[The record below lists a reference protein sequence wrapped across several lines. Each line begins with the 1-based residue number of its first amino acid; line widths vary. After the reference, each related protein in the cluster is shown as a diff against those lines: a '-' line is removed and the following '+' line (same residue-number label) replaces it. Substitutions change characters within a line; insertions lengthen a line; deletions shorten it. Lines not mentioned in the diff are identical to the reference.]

1 MHIHYHKKKLM
12 INSLELV
19 AIPLLQPSKHWD
31 YRVSHS
37 IFFYFFGLKKQEW
50 KRMFQKREW
59 EKDKKIEEKDLKG

>member
-1 MHIHYHKKKLM
+1 M

-37 IFFYFFGLKKQEW
+37 IFFYFFGLKKTRMKKDVSE
-50 KRMFQKREW
+50 KRMRERQEDREKR
-59 EKDKKIEEKDLKG
+59 KILRVKGEV